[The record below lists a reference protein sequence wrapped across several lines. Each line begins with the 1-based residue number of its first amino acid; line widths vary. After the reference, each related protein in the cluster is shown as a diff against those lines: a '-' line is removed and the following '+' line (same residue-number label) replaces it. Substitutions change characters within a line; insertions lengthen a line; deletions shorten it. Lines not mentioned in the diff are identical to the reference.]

1 MRLTVAAALLTL
13 SAVPSR
19 AAYLVDFGS
28 GDRMTVDSYWEE
40 GDRVHL
46 MRDGVELTVPRSRI
60 RHLQQQEG
68 GDSPPAVRRAQPAPS
83 KSQAPRRQES
93 REELEAR
100 QRHVERHLL
109 RVQQERFEAQN
120 RGEPTERLGREFRHA
135 QEKRRAVVQELERRA
150 R

>member
-13 SAVPSR
+13 SGVPAG

-46 MRDGVELTVPRSRI
+46 MRDGVELSVPRTRI
-60 RHLQQQEG
+60 QRLQEVEG
-68 GDSPPAVRRAQPAPS
+68 GGSAAAPRRAESGPS
-83 KSQAPRRQES
+83 RAQAPRRQES

-120 RGEPTERLGREFRHA
+120 RGEPTERLSRDFRHT
-135 QEKRRAVVQELERRA
+135 QEKRRAVIQELERQA
-150 R
+150 P

>member
-1 MRLTVAAALLTL
+1 MRLTIAAALLTL
-13 SAVPSR
+13 SGAPAR

-46 MRDGVELTVPRSRI
+46 MRDGVELTVPRARI
-60 RHLQQQEG
+60 RRLQQEEG
-68 GDSPPAVRRAQPAPS
+68 GGSPSAARHAEPAPS
-83 KSQAPRRQES
+83 KRQAS
-93 REELEAR
+93 GEELEAR
-100 QRHVERHLL
+100 QRQVERHLL

-120 RGEPTERLGREFRHA
+120 RGEPAATTERLGREFRHA
-135 QEKRRAVVQELERRA
+135 QEKRRALMQELERRA

>member
-1 MRLTVAAALLTL
+1 MRLTIAAALLTL
-13 SAVPSR
+13 SGAPAR

-46 MRDGVELTVPRSRI
+46 MRDGVELSVPRARI
-60 RHLQQQEG
+60 RRLQQQEG
-68 GDSPPAVRRAQPAPS
+68 GGSPSAVRRAEPAPS
-83 KSQAPRRQES
+83 GNRASRRQAS

-100 QRHVERHLL
+100 QHQVERHLL

-120 RGEPTERLGREFRHA
+120 RGEPTEHLGREFRHA
-135 QEKRRAVVQELERRA
+135 QEKRRAVMQELERPA
-150 R
+150 P